1 MMLKSLGRMALASI
15 FVLGGADA
23 FKVPGTR
30 ANKVDDAGIPQ
41 PELAVRVNAATMV
54 LAGIFLAL
62 GIAQKAAAGAL
73 LASLVPTTLVGHPF
87 WKEETPHVQSMQR
100 IHFLK
105 NLGLIGGLLWI
116 LAESGDE
123 RHAKNHVE
131 IKLPPVL

>member
-1 MMLKSLGRMALASI
+1 MLKSLGRMALAGI

-23 FKVPGTR
+23 FKAPGTR

-54 LAGIFLAL
+54 IAGILLAL
-62 GIAQKAAAGAL
+62 GIVPKAAAGAL

-87 WKEETPHVQSMQR
+87 WKEETPQGQSMQR

-105 NLGLIGGLLWI
+105 NLGLIGGLLWV
-116 LAESGDE
+116 LAESGDD
-123 RHAKNHVE
+123 RHTRSHVE
-131 IKLPPVL
+131 LEPPPAL